1 MKTGL
6 LFVLASL
13 LMLSVIAC
21 SGGETP
27 TPTSTPTPTPDTP
40 TQPTPETAV
49 TPALPDTSPE
59 PLILV
64 LEISSGSEARYR
76 VREQLAFLDFPN
88 DAVGVTQDVE
98 GKLVLGTDGAV
109 SADLVTSLDSLIRV
123 DLSTLQSDED
133 RRDNYVRNRTLGTG
147 QYPHTE
153 FVPTTISGLQ
163 WPLPS
168 TGEASFSITGDMT
181 IRDVTKEVTWET
193 TAQFNEDSITG
204 TATTDFTFD
213 EFDLNVPS
221 VAVVLSVENN
231 IRLEIDFVLQK
242 TES

>member
-6 LFVLASL
+6 LFALASL

-21 SGGETP
+21 SGGDAPTP
-27 TPTSTPTPTPDTP
+27 TPTSTPTPDTSP
-40 TQPTPETAV
+40 QQTPETVV
-49 TPALPDTSPE
+49 TPPE
-59 PLILV
+59 ADAGMGGV
-64 LEISSGSEARYR
+64 TLEISSGSEARYR

-88 DAVGVTQDVE
+88 DAVGVTEDVE
-98 GKLVLGTDGAV
+98 GTLVLGPDGTV
-109 SADLVTSLDSLIRV
+109 SPEDSLIRV

-153 FVPTTISGLQ
+153 FVPTAISGLQ

-193 TAQFNEDSITG
+193 TAQFSDDRITG

>member
-6 LFVLASL
+6 FFALASL

-27 TPTSTPTPTPDTP
+27 TPTSTPTSTPTPTPDTP
-40 TQPTPETAV
+40 AQPTPETVV
-49 TPALPDTSPE
+49 TPTPTQSDTGTGE
-59 PLILV
+59 V
-64 LEISSGSEARYR
+64 TLEISSGSEARYV

-98 GKLVLGTDGAV
+98 GKLVLGPDGTV
-109 SADLVTSLDSLIRV
+109 SAGDSLIRV

-147 QYPHTE
+147 QYPHTD
-153 FVPTTISGLQ
+153 FVPTAISGLE

-193 TAQFNEDSITG
+193 TAQFGEDSITG
-204 TATTDFTFD
+204 KATTNFTFG
-213 EFDLNVPS
+213 EFDLAVPS
-221 VAVVLSVENN
+221 VAVVLSVEDN

>member
-1 MKTGL
+1 MKTVL
-6 LFVLASL
+6 LFALASL
-13 LMLSVIAC
+13 LMLNVIAC
-21 SGGETP
+21 SGGEAPTP
-27 TPTSTPTPTPDTP
+27 TPTATPTPDTSP
-40 TQPTPETAV
+40 QQTTETVVAPPEADSGSGGIT
-49 TPALPDTSPE
+49 
-59 PLILV
+59 

-88 DAVGVTQDVE
+88 DAVGVTQEVE
-98 GKLVLGTDGAV
+98 GKLVLGPDGAV
-109 SADLVTSLDSLIRV
+109 SAEDSLIRV

-133 RRDNYVRNRTLGTG
+133 RRDNYVRNGTLATS
-147 QYPHTE
+147 QYPHTD

-181 IRDVTKEVTWET
+181 IRDVTKEVTWEIT
-193 TAQFNEDSITG
+193 TQFNDDRITG
-204 TATTDFTFD
+204 TATTEFTFD

-231 IRLEIDFVLQK
+231 IRLEIDLVLQK
-242 TES
+242 TEA

>member
-6 LFVLASL
+6 FFALASL
-13 LMLSVIAC
+13 LMLSIIAC

-27 TPTSTPTPTPDTP
+27 TPTSTPTPAPDTPAQPTPQTAVTP
-40 TQPTPETAV
+40 TQPDSGQGGV
-49 TPALPDTSPE
+49 
-59 PLILV
+59 I

-88 DAVGVTQDVE
+88 DAVGVTEEVE
-98 GKLVLGTDGAV
+98 GKLVLGPDGTV
-109 SADLVTSLDSLIRV
+109 SADESLIRV
-123 DLSTLQSDED
+123 DLSTLKSDED
-133 RRDNYVRNRTLGTG
+133 RRDNYVRSRTLGTS

-153 FVPTTISGLQ
+153 FVPTAISGLQ

-168 TGEASFSITGDMT
+168 TGEASFTITGDMT
-181 IRDVTKEVTWET
+181 IKDVTKEVTWET

>member
-6 LFVLASL
+6 LFAIASL

-21 SGGETP
+21 SGGDAPTATP
-27 TPTSTPTPTPDTP
+27 TATPTPDTSP
-40 TQPTPETAV
+40 QQTPETIVA
-49 TPALPDTSPE
+49 PPE
-59 PLILV
+59 AGQGDLI

-88 DAVGVTQDVE
+88 DAVGVTQEVE
-98 GKLVLGTDGAV
+98 GKLVLGPDGAV
-109 SADLVTSLDSLIRV
+109 SAEDSLIRV

-133 RRDNYVRNRTLGTG
+133 RRDNYVRNRTLATG
-147 QYPHTE
+147 QYPYTE

-181 IRDVTKEVTWET
+181 IKDVTKEVTWET
-193 TAQFNEDSITG
+193 TAQFSDDRITG

-213 EFDLNVPS
+213 EFDMAVPS

-231 IRLEIDFVLQK
+231 IRLEIDLVLQK
-242 TES
+242 TEA

>member
-1 MKTGL
+1 MKIGL
-6 LFVLASL
+6 LFALASL

-21 SGGETP
+21 SGGDSPTP
-27 TPTSTPTPTPDTP
+27 TPTATPTPRTSP
-40 TQPTPETAV
+40 QQTPETVV
-49 TPALPDTSPE
+49 TPPQPDSGMGG
-59 PLILV
+59 IV
-64 LEISSGSEARYR
+64 LEISSGSEASYR

-88 DAVGVTQDVE
+88 DAVGVTQEVE
-98 GKLVLGTDGAV
+98 GKLVLGPDGTV
-109 SADLVTSLDSLIRV
+109 SPEDSLIRV

-133 RRDNYVRNRTLGTG
+133 RRDNYVRNRTLGTS

-153 FVPTTISGLQ
+153 FVPTAISGLE

-181 IRDVTKEVTWET
+181 VRDVTREVTWET
-193 TAQFNEDSITG
+193 TAQFSDGRITG

-213 EFDLNVPS
+213 DFDLSVPS

-242 TES
+242 TEA

>member
-6 LFVLASL
+6 FFALASL

-40 TQPTPETAV
+40 AQPTPETAV
-49 TPALPDTSPE
+49 TPTQPDAGTGG
-59 PLILV
+59 V
-64 LEISSGSEARYR
+64 TLEIASGSEARYR

-98 GKLVLGTDGAV
+98 GKLVLGPDGAV
-109 SADLVTSLDSLIRV
+109 SADDSLIRV

-133 RRDNYVRNRTLGTG
+133 RRDNYVRSRTLGTS
-147 QYPHTE
+147 QYPHTD
-153 FVPTTISGLQ
+153 FVPTAISGLQ

-193 TAQFNEDSITG
+193 TVQFSDDRITG

>member
-6 LFVLASL
+6 LFALASL
-13 LMLSVIAC
+13 LMLSAIAC
-21 SGGETP
+21 SGGES
-27 TPTSTPTPTPDTP
+27 PTSTPTPTPDSSP
-40 TQPTPETAV
+40 QQTPETIAQPEADAGMGGV
-49 TPALPDTSPE
+49 T
-59 PLILV
+59 

-98 GKLVLGTDGAV
+98 GKLVLGPDGTV
-109 SADLVTSLDSLIRV
+109 SAEDSLIRV

-153 FVPTTISGLQ
+153 FVPTAISGLQ

-181 IRDVTKEVTWET
+181 VRDVTKQVTWET
-193 TAQFNEDSITG
+193 TAQFGEDQITG

-213 EFDLNVPS
+213 EFDLSVPS

-242 TES
+242 TEA

>member
-1 MKTGL
+1 MKTGF
-6 LFVLASL
+6 LFALAAL
-13 LMLSVIAC
+13 LMVGAIAC
-21 SGGETP
+21 SGGDAP
-27 TPTSTPTPTPDTP
+27 TPTPTPSPTP
-40 TQPTPETAV
+40 DSPPQPTPETVITPSQPAAGAGGV
-49 TPALPDTSPE
+49 T
-59 PLILV
+59 
-64 LEISSGSEARYR
+64 LEIADGSEARYR
-76 VREQLAFLDFPN
+76 VKEQLAFLDFPN

-98 GKLVLGTDGAV
+98 GKLVLGPDGTV
-109 SADLVTSLDSLIRV
+109 SAEDSLIRV

-147 QYPHTE
+147 QSPHTD

-181 IRDVTKEVTWET
+181 IKDVTKEVTWET
-193 TAQFNEDSITG
+193 TAQFSDDRITG
-204 TATTDFTFD
+204 TATTNFTFD

-231 IRLEIDFVLQK
+231 IRLEIDLVLQK

>member
-6 LFVLASL
+6 LFALASL

-21 SGGETP
+21 SGGEAPTP
-27 TPTSTPTPTPDTP
+27 TPTHTPTPTPTPDTP
-40 TQPTPETAV
+40 AQPTPETAV
-49 TPALPDTSPE
+49 SQSDSGQSGV
-59 PLILV
+59 I

-98 GKLVLGTDGAV
+98 GKIVLGPDGTV
-109 SADLVTSLDSLIRV
+109 SADDSLIRV

-133 RRDNYVRNRTLGTG
+133 RRDNYVRSRTLGAS
-147 QYPHTE
+147 QYPHTD
-153 FVPTTISGLQ
+153 FVPTAISGLQ

>member
-6 LFVLASL
+6 FFALASL

-27 TPTSTPTPTPDTP
+27 TPTPTPSPTATPTPDTSP
-40 TQPTPETAV
+40 QQTPETVV
-49 TPALPDTSPE
+49 TPPQPDAGMGGV
-59 PLILV
+59 V

-98 GKLVLGTDGAV
+98 GKLVLGPDGAV
-109 SADLVTSLDSLIRV
+109 SAEDSLIKV

-133 RRDNYVRNRTLGTG
+133 RRDNYVRNRTLATG

-153 FVPTTISGLQ
+153 FVPTTISGLE

-181 IRDVTKEVTWET
+181 VRDVTKEVTWET
-193 TAQFNEDSITG
+193 TAQFSDGRITG

-213 EFDLNVPS
+213 DFDLSVPS

-242 TES
+242 TEA

>member
-6 LFVLASL
+6 FFALASL

-27 TPTSTPTPTPDTP
+27 TPTPTSTPTPDTP
-40 TQPTPETAV
+40 AQPTPQTVV
-49 TPALPDTSPE
+49 TPAQPDAGQGGVT
-59 PLILV
+59 

-88 DAVGVTQDVE
+88 DAVGVTEDVE
-98 GKLVLGTDGAV
+98 GKLVLGPDGAV
-109 SADLVTSLDSLIRV
+109 SADDSLIRV

-133 RRDNYVRNRTLGTG
+133 RRDNYVRSRTLGTG
-147 QYPHTE
+147 QYPHTD
-153 FVPTTISGLQ
+153 FVPTSISGLQ

-193 TAQFNEDSITG
+193 TAQFGEDRIMG

-213 EFDLNVPS
+213 EFDLSVPS

-242 TES
+242 TET

>member
-6 LFVLASL
+6 FFALASL

-27 TPTSTPTPTPDTP
+27 TPTPTSTPSPTPDTSP
-40 TQPTPETAV
+40 QQTPETAV
-49 TPALPDTSPE
+49 TPPQPDAGMGGVT
-59 PLILV
+59 

-98 GKLVLGTDGAV
+98 GTLVLGPDGAV
-109 SADLVTSLDSLIRV
+109 SPEDSLIRV

-133 RRDNYVRNRTLGTG
+133 RRDNYVRNRTLATG

-181 IRDVTKEVTWET
+181 VRDVTREVTWET
-193 TAQFNEDSITG
+193 TAQFGEDRITG

-213 EFDLNVPS
+213 DFDLSVPS

-242 TES
+242 TEA

>member
-6 LFVLASL
+6 LFALASL

-21 SGGETP
+21 SGGDAPTS
-27 TPTSTPTPTPDTP
+27 TPTSTPTPDTSP
-40 TQPTPETAV
+40 QQTPETVV
-49 TPALPDTSPE
+49 TPSEADAGMGGVT
-59 PLILV
+59 

-98 GKLVLGTDGAV
+98 GTLVLGPDGTV
-109 SADLVTSLDSLIRV
+109 SPEYSLIRV

-153 FVPTTISGLQ
+153 FVPTAISGLQ

-193 TAQFNEDSITG
+193 TAQFSDDRITG

>member
-6 LFVLASL
+6 LFALASL
-13 LMLSVIAC
+13 LMLSLIAC
-21 SGGETP
+21 SGGEAPTP
-27 TPTSTPTPTPDTP
+27 TPTSTPTPTPDTSP
-40 TQPTPETAV
+40 QQTPETVA
-49 TPALPDTSPE
+49 PPDAGMGGIT
-59 PLILV
+59 

-98 GKLVLGTDGAV
+98 GKLVLGSDGTV
-109 SADLVTSLDSLIRV
+109 SAEDSLIRV

-133 RRDNYVRNRTLGTG
+133 RRDNYVRNRTLGTS

-153 FVPTTISGLQ
+153 FVPTVISGLE

-181 IRDVTKEVTWET
+181 VRDVTKEVTWEI
-193 TAQFNEDSITG
+193 TAQFGEDQITG